1 LTANGH
7 EVDIAEGLAL
17 SANTYIAKPFSNAA
31 LVAKAIS
38 HSKDPEEV
46 ALMTVESIKTALNV
60 KGCSLFLFNRKTNE
74 LELATSFGLSDEY
87 INKGPVSALRSIAQS
102 LEDGPVA
109 ICDVMDDPRIQYPKE
124 AQKEGIFSIL
134 SVPIVV
140 GGNLIGAVRVY
151 TSEPWEF
158 TLDDVNF
165 VQALA
170 QIAGG
175 AINMARYVKGLKS
188 SIDVLKTMKEVQT
201 QRSTRRTPYE
211 GVPISV
217 DSSELDEQE

>member
-1 LTANGH
+1 MENQIINYETMLRVAN
-7 EVDIAEGLAL
+7 
-17 SANTYIAKPFSNAA
+17 S
-31 LVAKAIS
+31 IS

-46 ALMTVESIKTALNV
+46 ALMTVDSIKTALNA
-60 KGCSLFLFNRKTNE
+60 KGCALFLFNRKTDE

-109 ICDVMDDPRIQYPKE
+109 IYDVTDDPRIQYPRE
-124 AQKEGIFSIL
+124 AQKEGISSLL

-140 GGNLIGAVRVY
+140 GGNFMGAMRVY

-158 TLDDVNF
+158 TMNDVNF

-188 SIDVLKTMKEVQT
+188 SIEVLKTMKEVQT
-201 QRSTRRTPYE
+201 HQPAK
-211 GVPISV
+211 
-217 DSSELDEQE
+217 

>member
-1 LTANGH
+1 MEKKVINYETML
-7 EVDIAEGLAL
+7 
-17 SANTYIAKPFSNAA
+17 K
-31 LVAKAIS
+31 VAKAIS

-60 KGCSLFLFNRKTNE
+60 KGCSLFLFNRKTDE

-109 ICDVMDDPRIQYPKE
+109 IYDVMDDPRIQYPKE
-124 AQKEGIFSIL
+124 AQKEGISSIL

-175 AINMARYVKGLKS
+175 AINMSRYVKGLKS
-188 SIDVLKTMKEVQT
+188 SIEVLKTMKEVQY

-211 GVPISV
+211 GVPKSV
-217 DSSELDEQE
+217 PSSGHPETE